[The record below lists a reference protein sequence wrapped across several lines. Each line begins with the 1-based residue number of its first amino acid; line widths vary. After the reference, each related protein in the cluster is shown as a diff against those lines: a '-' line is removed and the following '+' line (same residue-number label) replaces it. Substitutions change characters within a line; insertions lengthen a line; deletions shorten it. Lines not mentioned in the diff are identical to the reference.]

1 MPWYLYR
8 VLLPN
13 AVRSDCPIIEMH
25 HGCNERVI
33 VDPYSGHPLERVYT
47 APNLSKGY
55 SESHTK
61 KLLSNDNLAKK
72 GFTKYVRDKSSGCY
86 VKSVGQ
92 QGPNLFK
99 VR

>member
-8 VLLPN
+8 VLLPKTAREN
-13 AVRSDCPIIEMH
+13 CPIIEMY
-25 HGCNERVI
+25 HGCNERVTL
-33 VDPYSGHPLERVYT
+33 DPNSGHPMERVYT

-61 KLLSNDNLAKK
+61 KLLSNANLARK
-72 GFTKYVRDKSSGCY
+72 GFTKYIRDKSSGCY

-92 QGPNLFK
+92 QGPNVFK
-99 VR
+99 VK

>member
-13 AVRSDCPIIEMH
+13 TAQEDCPIIEMYH
-25 HGCNERVI
+25 RYNEHVTL
-33 VDPYSGHPLERVYT
+33 DPHSGHPLKRVYT

-61 KLLSNDNLAKK
+61 KLLSNANLARK

-92 QGPNLFK
+92 QGPNVFK
-99 VR
+99 GK